1 MDVLKVDV
9 RKFQFMGDK
18 EISSLLKPISQFQ
31 VAYSVCFPSSYS
43 SIFLGRHS
51 FIPEHFLLSIPNS
64 NFPYKQTPTTPPKM
78 ADQKHDNNHGELNP
92 ELQSATTT
100 TTTVNGNTT
109 ASGNAT
115 ANGNAIANGNSSN
128 EITASNPP
136 STAITPSSFAYRPSE
151 TATPYISTPS
161 ATTQQQRPNPSS
173 RFPVSSRGACASS
186 DILPSLVTTTDTVR
200 NTKRDILRRAERYLQ
215 GALDKCR
222 KLDNENRQ
230 LQHRLQSLDVYLRAR
245 AMHAHL
251 EELAEALGEL
261 RDGLVELDEVEQIL
275 EIVGENP
282 SASVMTTINTITTI
296 ITSTTTTNGNTTVE
310 GNTTVNGNTTVEGNT
325 TVNGNTIVEGNTTVN
340 GNTTN
345 GFYTSSNPA
354 FDVNMSP
361 SEVLAASLSSLRED
375 FAVSPS
381 SFREALAALPSSPLS
396 AEVPTQSTTQE
407 QRLREDSRLPTAFS
421 TFSSDIRRQTRQ
433 LGDGFRALEQYC
445 GRDITR
451 HDSLQ
456 IAERFRH
463 VYAAFE
469 QIAPAVLRELD
480 EMEGAVEGNDERE
493 NGDENDDDGEER
505 NGMIAHAQVR
515 FFVRTST
522 N

>member
-1 MDVLKVDV
+1 
-9 RKFQFMGDK
+9 
-18 EISSLLKPISQFQ
+18 
-31 VAYSVCFPSSYS
+31 
-43 SIFLGRHS
+43 
-51 FIPEHFLLSIPNS
+51 
-64 NFPYKQTPTTPPKM
+64 M
-78 ADQKHDNNHGELNP
+78 ADQKHDNNHDEPDP

-128 EITASNPP
+128 EITASNPA
-136 STAITPSSFAYRPSE
+136 STAYMASRAIAPSSSAYRPSE

-161 ATTQQQRPNPSS
+161 ATTQQQRPIPSS
-173 RFPVSSRGACASS
+173 RFPVSSRGPCTSS
-186 DILPSLVTTTDTVR
+186 DILPRLVQTTDTVR
-200 NTKRDILRRAERYLQ
+200 NTKRDILRRAEWYLQ
-215 GALDKCR
+215 GVLDKCR
-222 KLDNENRQ
+222 TLHDEGRQ
-230 LQHRLQSLDVYLRAR
+230 LQNKLKSLDVYLRAR

-282 SASVMTTINTITTI
+282 PASAMTPSTTT
-296 ITSTTTTNGNTTVE
+296 ITSTHTTN
-310 GNTTVNGNTTVEGNT
+310 
-325 TVNGNTIVEGNTTVN
+325 GNTTVN

-354 FDVNMSP
+354 FDVNMDP
-361 SEVLAASLSSLRED
+361 REVLAASLFSLRED
-375 FAVSPS
+375 FAASLS
-381 SFREALAALPSSPLS
+381 SFREALAVVPSSPPS

-407 QRLREDSRLPTAFS
+407 QRLREDSRLRTAFS
-421 TFSSDIRRQTRQ
+421 TFSCDTRRQIRQ
-433 LGDGFRALEQYC
+433 LGDGFRELGQYC
-445 GRDITR
+445 GRNITR

-456 IAERFRH
+456 NAERFRH

-469 QIAPAVLRELD
+469 EIAPAVLRELD

-505 NGMIAHAQVR
+505 NGMSERGADGMDSNDEI
-515 FFVRTST
+515 
-522 N
+522 